1 MGQPIWDGIVMS
13 TAYVLISCRLGK
25 EEEIIDE
32 LKNILCVKEIH
43 GTFGA
48 YDIVAK
54 VVSDSADV
62 LRETITWQI
71 RKLPDIIS
79 TITVMGIKGQEFKRD

>member
-1 MGQPIWDGIVMS
+1 MT
-13 TAYVLISCRLGK
+13 TAYVLINCKMGS
-25 EEEIIDE
+25 EEQIIDE
-32 LKNILCVKEIH
+32 LKNIQSVKEIH

-54 VVSDSADV
+54 VESKSVQE

-71 RKLPDIIS
+71 RKLSNITS
-79 TITVMGIKGQEFKRD
+79 TITVMGIKGQEFKRS

>member
-1 MGQPIWDGIVMS
+1 MT
-13 TAYVLISCRLGK
+13 TAYVLINCKMGS
-25 EEEIIDE
+25 EEQIIDE
-32 LKNILCVKEIH
+32 LKNIESVKEIH

-54 VVSDSADV
+54 VESKSVEA

-71 RKLPDIIS
+71 RKLSNITS
-79 TITVMGIKGQEFKRD
+79 TITVMGIEGQEFKRS

>member
-1 MGQPIWDGIVMS
+1 MT
-13 TAYVLISCRLGK
+13 TAYVLINCKMGS
-25 EEEIIDE
+25 EEQIIDE
-32 LKNILCVKEIH
+32 LKNIQSVKEIH

-54 VVSDSADV
+54 VESKSVQE

-71 RKLPDIIS
+71 RKLFNITS
-79 TITVMGIKGQEFKRD
+79 TITVMGIKGQEFKRS

>member
-1 MGQPIWDGIVMS
+1 MT
-13 TAYVLISCRLGK
+13 TAYVLINCKMGS
-25 EEEIIDE
+25 EEQIIDE
-32 LKNILCVKEIH
+32 LKNIESVKEIH

-54 VVSDSADV
+54 VESKSVQE

-71 RKLPDIIS
+71 RKLPNITS
-79 TITVMGIKGQEFKRD
+79 TITVMGIKGQEFKRS

>member
-1 MGQPIWDGIVMS
+1 MT
-13 TAYVLISCRLGK
+13 TAYVLINCKMGS
-25 EEEIIDE
+25 EEQIIDE
-32 LKNILCVKEIH
+32 LKNIESVKEIH

-54 VVSDSADV
+54 VESKSVQE

-71 RKLPDIIS
+71 RKLPNITS
-79 TITVMGIKGQEFKRD
+79 TITVMGIEGQEFKRS